1 MQSSPGLLITGS
13 HVILSIKHLHT
24 NAKHL
29 NIILFIIYV
38 IQSTASAGK
47 VTGSSA
53 ATIDPRKRK
62 HEPSS
67 SSSSS
72 AVLDSSG
79 APVLGEAADATG
91 TWQH

>member
-1 MQSSPGLLITGS
+1 MICD
-13 HVILSIKHLHT
+13 
-24 NAKHL
+24 
-29 NIILFIIYV
+29 
-38 IQSTASAGK
+38 IQSTAPAGK

-67 SSSSS
+67 SSS

-79 APVLGEAADATG
+79 AALSGEASDTAGA
-91 TWQH
+91 

>member
-1 MQSSPGLLITGS
+1 MISD
-13 HVILSIKHLHT
+13 
-24 NAKHL
+24 
-29 NIILFIIYV
+29 
-38 IQSTASAGK
+38 IQSTPSAGK

-79 APVLGEAADATG
+79 AVVLGEASDTAG
-91 TWQH
+91 G